1 MQFRG
6 IVVGLL
12 EAGKKHRRQ
21 LIEDSL
27 LEAVF
32 FGANLYNHY
41 VERVASDRMCSESNF
56 NFFPAHPA
64 QRLISF
70 LSVDEILSGCL

>member
-6 IVVGLL
+6 IVAGLL
-12 EAGKKHRRQ
+12 EAGKKRRRQ

-56 NFFPAHPA
+56 NFFPAPSAHW
-64 QRLISF
+64 LISS
-70 LSVDEILSGCL
+70 LSVDEILSGSL

>member
-1 MQFRG
+1 M
-6 IVVGLL
+6 VGLL
-12 EAGKKHRRQ
+12 EAGKKRRRQ

-41 VERVASDRMCSESNF
+41 VERVASDKMCSESNF
-56 NFFPAHPA
+56 NFFPAHSA